1 MVVNTC
7 KSIVSIKVSTPT
19 YERVYT
25 REILPEELIMSVS
38 VRDIIGDGLAKISM
52 SLEKSDKNYGNG
64 VSVMASITLTVDQ
77 NEGAIAQ
84 AFSSVNFILQEE
96 LSKALDEARKLN

>member
-1 MVVNTC
+1 MIFNTC
-7 KSIVSIKVSTPT
+7 KSIVFVKVSTPK

-25 REILPEELIMSVS
+25 REILPGDLIMSVS
-38 VRDIIGDGLAKISM
+38 VKDIVGDGLAKVSM

-77 NEGAIAQ
+77 NEDAIAQ